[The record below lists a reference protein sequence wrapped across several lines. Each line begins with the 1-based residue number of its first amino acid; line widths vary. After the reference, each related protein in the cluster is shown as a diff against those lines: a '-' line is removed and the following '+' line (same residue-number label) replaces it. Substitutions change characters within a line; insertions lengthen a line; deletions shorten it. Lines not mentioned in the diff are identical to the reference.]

1 MKLIMENWKTF
12 LKEVDPKPMP
22 VLRAPTSYKGRPTIK
37 IDMTDLK
44 TALDTLNAGAMDMK
58 QSDNKNAPIMR
69 QLALFVRD
77 VIDEEEN
84 YQASE
89 TLPDQEMFA
98 RAARRA
104 ENLRRFREE
113 FANADT
119 LQEHSPLMEKLRT
132 FFENIN

>member
-1 MKLIMENWKTF
+1 MKLIMENWKKF
-12 LKEVDPKPMP
+12 LKEVDPEPIP
-22 VLRAPTSYKGRPTIK
+22 VLRPPASYKGRPTVK

-44 TALDTLNAGAMDMK
+44 TALNALNAGTMDMK
-58 QSDNKNAPIMR
+58 KSDNASAPIMN

-77 VIDEEEN
+77 VIDDVEED
-84 YQASE
+84 QASE

-113 FANADT
+113 FANSDT
-119 LQEHSPLMEKLRT
+119 LEQDSHILR
-132 FFENIN
+132 